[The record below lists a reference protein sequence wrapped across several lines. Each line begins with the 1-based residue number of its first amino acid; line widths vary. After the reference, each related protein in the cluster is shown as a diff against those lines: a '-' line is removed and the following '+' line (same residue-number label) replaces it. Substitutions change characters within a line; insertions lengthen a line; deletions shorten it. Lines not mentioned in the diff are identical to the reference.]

1 MGISALI
8 IYWAWG
14 ILKDSTR
21 VLLET
26 APKGLDIGVISDD
39 LKKSFP
45 EIKGLHNVHLWTII
59 PEMIVFSAHITF
71 NKDKVK
77 VKEEKLVLKINQYL
91 AKNYDIIESTIQI
104 ISEDEEET

>member
-45 EIKGLHNVHLWTII
+45 EIKGPYNVHLWTTI